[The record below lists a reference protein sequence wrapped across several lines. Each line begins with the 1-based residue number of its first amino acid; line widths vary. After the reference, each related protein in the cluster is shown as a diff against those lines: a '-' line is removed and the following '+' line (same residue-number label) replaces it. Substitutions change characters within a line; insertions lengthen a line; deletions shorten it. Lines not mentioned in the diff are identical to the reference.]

1 MLLPSPSL
9 YRVRGALPHSFSGSQ
24 PTYAWKWV
32 GISRKS
38 VAAPPPPLHIFPAKA
53 PPRDEDITDLT
64 RYGRERERVRRRAA
78 EEGGDVI
85 GTWMRMKWS
94 RVRESPF
101 LFQFIAAYYDHSR
114 VGISRGAAAAA
125 ASRMRSATAGRSVM
139 CIKSSFVAAHRESS
153 SSSSSSSQRCGLAR
167 VMGRTRAR
175 APRYSSC
182 SSSSSS

>member
-9 YRVRGALPHSFSGSQ
+9 YRVRALPHSFSGWQ

-38 VAAPPPPLHIFPAKA
+38 VAAAQAQSPPPLHIFPAKA

-64 RYGRERERVRRRAA
+64 RYGERERVRRRAA

-125 ASRMRSATAGRSVM
+125 SRMRWATAGRSVM

-153 SSSSSSSQRCGLAR
+153 SSSSSSSQTCGLAR
-167 VMGRTRAR
+167 VMGR
-175 APRYSSC
+175 PRYSSC

>member
-9 YRVRGALPHSFSGSQ
+9 YRALPHSFSGSQ

-38 VAAPPPPLHIFPAKA
+38 VAAQSPPLHIFPAKA

-101 LFQFIAAYYDHSR
+101 LFQLIAAYYDHSR

-125 ASRMRSATAGRSVM
+125 ASRMRSRSATAGRSVM

-153 SSSSSSSQRCGLAR
+153 SSSSSSSPRCGLAR